1 MADPLTN
8 EQVEA
13 LMDCSRRSDGYLGSD
28 IVDADGDNVRPCDI
42 DAIATELASARI
54 RITELEEQRERASYC
69 HGVEFEKHHAAVAA
83 LAEARTRIQE
93 LEALVADL
101 VTDDLLPRW
110 IQDRIKAVLK

>member
-42 DAIATELASARI
+42 DAIA
-54 RITELEEQRERASYC
+54 TELEEQRERASYC